1 MTTNNDPKADALAVV
16 SQLYNLDPHQR
27 AQARADACE
36 AIKARYKMPNRAD
49 YLAETISE
57 YPQWLQRGMLGMM
70 LVLLTATA
78 IPSFFRMFHAGRTY
92 FLHGINDAVQ
102 ATLVGFAVFIMAET
116 TLISASIAREV
127 LFKGQR
133 TKRAILM
140 VVMLM
145 AFALAIVGNWTVANP
160 QSLFGLLETI
170 SPPVATLAIAMVLEG
185 LALSSLRNRLAN
197 ERAYQKALAEYRR
210 VADAPEHDPNWKQIY
225 GQYLKLHIERV
236 NSVGRGAT
244 DRGRLMAGA
253 TPLVWSLLI
262 AREKWLEGKNYD
274 EVDISD
280 EDLQAMGAGTPRPA
294 LKASVQTVQTVQ
306 TVQPVQ
312 IVQNGHTVQ
321 FEQAQR
327 VTQATPRTPKIET
340 VLRHLEA
347 NPADAQLSSRAL
359 SEKIGNVG
367 HTYCAQAL
375 AIFRQGGQNVTETV

>member
-1 MTTNNDPKADALAVV
+1 MTADNDQKADALAIV
-16 SQLYNLDPHQR
+16 SQLYNLDPYQR
-27 AQARADACE
+27 AQARTDACE
-36 AIKARYKMPNRAD
+36 AIKARYKMPTRAD

-92 FLHGINDAVQ
+92 FLHGINDHVQ

-133 TKRAILM
+133 AKRAILM

-160 QSLFGLLETI
+160 ESLFGLLETI
-170 SPPVATLAIAMVLEG
+170 TPPVATLAIAMVLEG
-185 LALSSLRNRLAN
+185 LALSSLKNRLAN
-197 ERAYQKALAEYRR
+197 ERAFQQALAEYRR
-210 VADAPEHDPNWKQIY
+210 VTDNPEHDSNWKQIY

-236 NSVGRGAT
+236 NTVGRGAT

-262 AREKWLEGKNYD
+262 AREKWLEGKSYD
-274 EVDISD
+274 DVDVSD
-280 EDLQAMGAGTPRPA
+280 DDLQAMGAGTPRPA
-294 LKASVQTVQTVQ
+294 LKSSVQTVQTVQ
-306 TVQPVQ
+306 SVQ
-312 IVQNGHTVQ
+312 IVQNGQTVHTGQ
-321 FEQAQR
+321 TER
-327 VTQATPRTPKIET
+327 VTQTTPRTPKIEM
-340 VLRHLEA
+340 VLRHLEN
-347 NPADAQLSSRAL
+347 NPDDAQLSSRAL
-359 SEKIGNVG
+359 ADKIGNVG
-367 HTYCAQAL
+367 HTNCSQAL
-375 AIFRQGGQNVTETV
+375 SIFKQSGEK